1 MISFEPLKQTLKE
14 KDMKISHLRSDRGGF
29 ISSATVAKIN
39 KNENIEISVLD
50 DICRELDIPIEKVIK
65 FVKE

>member
-1 MISFEPLKQTLKE
+1 MISFDPLKQTLKE
-14 KDMKISHLRSDRGGF
+14 KNMKISHLRSDRGGF

-39 KNENIEISVLD
+39 KNENIETSVIN
-50 DICRELDIPIEKVIK
+50 DICTELDIPVEKVMK